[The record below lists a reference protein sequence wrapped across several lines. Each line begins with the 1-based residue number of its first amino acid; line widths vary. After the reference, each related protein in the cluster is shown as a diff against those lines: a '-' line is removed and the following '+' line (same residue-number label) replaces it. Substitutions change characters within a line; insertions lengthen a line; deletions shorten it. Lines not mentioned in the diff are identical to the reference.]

1 MELTGLKLLKAT
13 TNISKLAAGLG
24 ISRIAIYKWTK
35 VPAKWLIEIERITGI
50 PRQDL
55 RPELYKGMRNDK
67 NDD

>member
-13 TNISKLAAGLG
+13 TNISKLATDLG

-35 VPAKWLIEIERITGI
+35 VPAKWLIEIERQTGI

-55 RPELYKGMRNDK
+55 RPDLYEGMK
-67 NDD
+67 